1 MSKITIK
8 PAALDK
14 MKKGSK
20 TYTLY
25 MASRGGWGG
34 CVVTPAVQ
42 AGIPV
47 AQDDYEKT
55 EIEGIPFF
63 IRKDMAD
70 KNYEINWVGFWVL
83 GQFVVNEI

>member
-1 MSKITIK
+1 
-8 PAALDK
+8 
-14 MKKGSK
+14 
-20 TYTLY
+20 

-55 EIEGIPFF
+55 EIEGIPLF
-63 IRKDMAD
+63 IRKEMVERH
-70 KNYEINWVGFWVL
+70 YEISYVGFWIF
-83 GQFVVNEI
+83 GQFVVNEQG